1 MSKFSKWASLLFVI
15 LMVVAMVAGCGNNA
29 PEVTEPANQGG
40 EVSAPTEKPAVEEPK
55 AEEPKAEEPK
65 AEEPV
70 VQISR
75 PASGE
80 YGWLSNT
87 DGQFPITIIDGS
99 GQEITIEEKPQTIVS
114 VQASH
119 TEISFALGLG
129 EQIVGVSDYCNYPEE
144 ALTKEKIGAQEM
156 NVEKIINMMP
166 DLALVTDYHYK
177 NHAAILDQFKE
188 IGINVV
194 VINSA
199 DSFAHTYTTIQL
211 IGGVTGTIVKA
222 DDIVIDMQQRLAE
235 VIKKAEQVTE
245 VAKVWVEVSPA
256 PDIYTT
262 GSGTFMH
269 EMLEAV
275 GATNAAGHLEGWN
288 KLTEEEIVVLMP
300 DVIVTTYGY
309 YVENPEDGVYARTG
323 WAEVPAIKNK
333 RVYDVDSDTVTRSG
347 PRLIDGV
354 ELLGQ
359 IIYPEV
365 FK

>member
-1 MSKFSKWASLLFVI
+1 MKLQMKKFTKWAGLLLVI
-15 LMVVAMVAGCGNNA
+15 LMAAVLFAGCGAETADQGTSSDNTGQPNTEMPETKE
-29 PEVTEPANQGG
+29 PEVQINRSEP
-40 EVSAPTEKPAVEEPK
+40 
-55 AEEPKAEEPK
+55 
-65 AEEPV
+65 
-70 VQISR
+70 
-75 PASGE
+75 GE

-87 DGQFPITIIDGS
+87 EGQFPITIIDGS
-99 GQEITIEEKPQTIVS
+99 GQEITIEEKPQSIVS
-114 VQASH
+114 LQASH

-129 EQIVGVSDYCNYPEE
+129 EQIIGVSDYCNYPEE
-144 ALTKEKIGAQEM
+144 ALEKEKVGAREM
-156 NVEKIINMMP
+156 NVEKILEMMP

-177 NHAAILDQFKE
+177 KHADILDQLKE

-199 DSFAHTYTTIQL
+199 ASFEHTYTTIQL
-211 IGGVTGTIVKA
+211 IGGVTGAVSQA
-222 DDIVIDMQQRLAE
+222 NEVVQNMQQRLAQIIE
-235 VIKKAEQVTE
+235 KAEKVTAAE
-245 VAKVWVEVSPA
+245 TVWVEVSPA

-269 EMLEAV
+269 EMLEAI
-275 GATNAAGHLEGWN
+275 GAINAAGDLEGWN

-300 DVIVTTYGY
+300 DVIITTYGY
-309 YVENPEDGVYARTG
+309 YVDNPEEGVYSREG

-359 IIYPEV
+359 IIYPDV
-365 FK
+365 FQ